1 MLSLL
6 GRYFYNLYI
15 VQMFKIVFSFKVK
28 DNNIVQCLQIL
39 DIPITYRNDSV
50 FCQSDSAGLHEAVN
64 IIW

>member
-39 DIPITYRNDSV
+39 DIPITYRNASV
-50 FCQSDSAGLHEAVN
+50 LCQSDSAGLHEAVN

>member
-1 MLSLL
+1 VLSLL

-39 DIPITYRNDSV
+39 DIPITYRNASV
-50 FCQSDSAGLHEAVN
+50 LCQSDYAGLHEAVN